1 MKKDLDWANIGFGY
15 RPTDYR
21 FVANYKNGAWDE
33 GALTTDA
40 TVTLSES
47 VEYVWSCCTV
57 PSTDTTTCAISV
69 LSGSEPDTFA

>member
-40 TVTLSES
+40 NGHAVRIGGR
-47 VEYVWSCCTV
+47 V
-57 PSTDTTTCAISV
+57 PVRAD
-69 LSGSEPDTFA
+69 LL